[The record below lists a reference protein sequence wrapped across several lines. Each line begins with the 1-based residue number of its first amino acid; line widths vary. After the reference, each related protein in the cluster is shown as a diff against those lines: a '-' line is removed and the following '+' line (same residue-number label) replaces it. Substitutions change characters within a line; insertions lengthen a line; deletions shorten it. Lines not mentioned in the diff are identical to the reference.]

1 MNVTFEILFILLL
14 IIGNGIFAMS
24 EIAVVSA
31 RKARLQQWASEGN
44 AKARAALE
52 LANAPSRFLATV
64 QIGITLVGI
73 LAGAFGGATIAE
85 ELAARLSL
93 SLIPLLAPYSEV
105 IGLGIVVLAI
115 AYLSLVIGELVPK
128 RLALNHPEAIA
139 SAVAA
144 PMRAL
149 SVIASPAVRLLSAS
163 TEAVLRVLGV
173 RPSTEPPVTEEE
185 LKVLIEQ
192 GTEAGVFEVAEQD
205 MVEGVFRLSSRRI
218 GALMTP
224 RQKIVWLDLDGSPDE
239 IQHKIGGS
247 THSRFVVVHGS
258 LDNVLGV
265 VHTKDLLARSLT
277 GQPLDLKGSLQQPLF
292 VPSTMSA
299 LCLLELFK
307 KSGTHVA
314 LVIDEHGGLKGLV
327 TTHDVLEAIVGDIA
341 RAGAP
346 QAFQRGDGSW
356 LIDGLL
362 PMDEFRELVGI
373 RQLPEEEKDAYHTL
387 GGFVMAHLG
396 RIPALGDRFDWNGM
410 RFEIMDMDGL
420 RVDKVLVVPV
430 NETG

>member
-1 MNVTFEILFILLL
+1 MFE
-14 IIGNGIFAMS
+14 A
-24 EIAVVSA
+24 
-31 RKARLQQWASEGN
+31 
-44 AKARAALE
+44 
-52 LANAPSRFLATV
+52 
-64 QIGITLVGI
+64 
-73 LAGAFGGATIAE
+73 
-85 ELAARLSL
+85 
-93 SLIPLLAPYSEV
+93 
-105 IGLGIVVLAI
+105 
-115 AYLSLVIGELVPK
+115 
-128 RLALNHPEAIA
+128 
-139 SAVAA
+139 
-144 PMRAL
+144 
-149 SVIASPAVRLLSAS
+149 
-163 TEAVLRVLGV
+163 
-173 RPSTEPPVTEEE
+173 
-185 LKVLIEQ
+185 
-192 GTEAGVFEVAEQD
+192 AEQD

-224 RQKIVWLDLDGSPDE
+224 RPNIVWLDLDDSPDE
-239 IQHKIGGS
+239 IQHKIGSS

-299 LCLLELFK
+299 LRLLELFK

-327 TTHDVLEAIVGDIA
+327 TTHDLLETVVGDIA

-346 QAFQRGDGSW
+346 QAFQRADGSW

-373 RQLPEEEKDAYHTL
+373 RQLPEKEKDAYHTL

-430 NETG
+430 SGKFANTHLSQQEV